1 MLVVEPPAH
10 TDYQPMDST
19 TDKTW
24 RRAEVLLLLM
34 ASAVPPSF
42 ATWQTLLDNFAIHR
56 VAFTGAEIGMLQ
68 SLREVPGFLA
78 FAVVFLLLVM
88 REQSIAFLSLALL
101 GIGTALTGWFPSVIG
116 LYCTTV
122 LMSIGFHYYETMQMS
137 LSLQWIDKRRAPET
151 LGRLIAAGSF
161 ASIITFA
168 LVWGAFE
175 LLGLDYRWV
184 YMIGGGITA
193 GIALIAWLA
202 FPRFPQRV
210 PQHKHIVLRKRYW
223 LYYALTFM
231 SGARRQIFI
240 VFAGFL
246 LVQKFDFE
254 VTTITLLF
262 LVNAVINIWMAP
274 RIGRLI
280 GRIGERRALIF
291 EYAGLIG
298 VFSAYALVDNAAIAA
313 SLYVVDHLF
322 FALAIAIKTYFQK
335 IADPADI
342 AATAGVGFTIN
353 HIAAVLLPALFGL
366 LWLVSPAL
374 VFLSGAAMAGVSL
387 LLALNVPNEPRP
399 GNEVLVGRRI
409 ARQRALALPAETGD

>member
-1 MLVVEPPAH
+1 MS
-10 TDYQPMDST
+10 DT
-19 TDKTW
+19 TRKSW
-24 RRAEVLLLLM
+24 RRPEVLLLLM
-34 ASAVPPSF
+34 ASAVPLSF

-56 VAFTGAEIGMLQ
+56 AAFTGAEIGMLQ

-88 REQSIAFLSLALL
+88 REQSIAFVSLVLL
-101 GIGTALTGWFPSVIG
+101 GVGTALTGWFPSVLG

-122 LMSIGFHYYETMQMS
+122 LMSIGFHYYETMQIS

-161 ASIITFA
+161 ASIVTFG
-168 LVWGAFE
+168 LVWAAFE
-175 LLGLDYRWV
+175 LLDLDYRWV
-184 YMIGGGITA
+184 YVIGGGLTA
-193 GIALIAWLA
+193 GIAVLAWLV
-202 FPRFPQRV
+202 FPRFPEKVLQR
-210 PQHKHIVLRKRYW
+210 KHIVLRKRYW

-246 LVQKFDFE
+246 LVQKFGFD
-254 VTTITLLF
+254 VATITLLF
-262 LVNAVINIWMAP
+262 LVNAAMNIWLAP

-280 GRIGERRALIF
+280 GRIGERRALLI
-291 EYAGLIG
+291 EYSGLIA
-298 VFSAYALVDNAAIAA
+298 VFTAYALVESAAIAA
-313 SLYVVDHLF
+313 TLYVVDHLF

-366 LWLVSPAL
+366 VWLFSPAL
-374 VFLSGAAMAGVSL
+374 VFLCGAAMAGISL
-387 LLALNVPNEPRP
+387 ILALNVPRHPQP
-399 GNEVLVGRRI
+399 GNEVMIGRRF
-409 ARQRALALPAETGD
+409 AGRPAPALATHAGE

>member
-1 MLVVEPPAH
+1 
-10 TDYQPMDST
+10 MDPT
-19 TDKTW
+19 THKTW
-24 RRAEVLLLLM
+24 RRPEVLLLLM
-34 ASAVPPSF
+34 ASAVPLSF

-56 VAFTGAEIGMLQ
+56 AAFTGAEIGLLQ

-78 FAVVFLLLVM
+78 FAVVFVLLVM
-88 REQSIAFLSLALL
+88 REQNIALLSLALL
-101 GIGTALTGWFPSVIG
+101 GIGTALTGWFPTVLG

-122 LMSIGFHYYETMQMS
+122 LMSTGYHYYETMQTS

-151 LGRLIAAGSF
+151 LGRLIATGSF
-161 ASIITFA
+161 ASVVTFG
-168 LVWGAFE
+168 LVWVTFE
-175 LLGLDYRWV
+175 LLGLDYQWV
-184 YMIGGGITA
+184 YMAGGGITA
-193 GIALIAWLA
+193 GIALVGWLA
-202 FPRFPQRV
+202 FPRFPEKVQ
-210 PQHKHIVLRKRYW
+210 QHRHIVLRKRYW

-246 LVQKFDFE
+246 LVQKFDFD
-254 VTTITLLF
+254 VATITLLF
-262 LVNAVINIWMAP
+262 LVNAVFNIWLAP

-291 EYAGLIG
+291 EYLGLIG
-298 VFSAYALVDNAAIAA
+298 VFTAYALVDNAAIAA
-313 SLYVVDHLF
+313 TLYVVDHLF

-353 HIAAVLLPALFGL
+353 HIAAVLLPVLFGL

-374 VFLSGAAMAGVSL
+374 VFLSGAAIAGVSL
-387 LLALNVPNEPRP
+387 LLALNVPRHPRP
-399 GNEVLVGRRI
+399 GNEVLVGRPF
-409 ARQRALALPAETGD
+409 AALRAPAL